1 MEGKFTARD
10 AKEFIRLARKAI
22 EYYNLTGVRYSEG
35 APKQKYRERRG
46 VFVTLHSYP
55 SGELRGCIGI
65 PYPEME
71 LWNAIIEAAIGASR
85 DPRFRPLSNDELEKC
100 TVEIS
105 VLTKPERIEKKDIL
119 KKIIVGKHGLIVK
132 RGFNSGL
139 LLPQVATEYKWD
151 SETFLEQTC
160 VKAGLPREAWKL
172 RGTEIYTFSAQV
184 FKEEKPHG
192 AVREV
197 KLT

>member
-1 MEGKFTARD
+1 MGEKFTVKD

-22 EYYNLTGVRYSEG
+22 KYYNLTGMRYSEE
-35 APKQKYRERRG
+35 APKREYREKRG
-46 VFVTLHSYP
+46 VFVTLHSFP
-55 SGELRGCIGI
+55 DGELRGCIGI

-85 DPRFRPLSNDELEKC
+85 DPRFKPLDNDELEKSI
-100 TVEIS
+100 VEIS
-105 VLTKPERIEKKDIL
+105 VLTKPEKIAKKDVL
-119 KKIIVGKHGLIVK
+119 KNIVIGKHGLIVK
-132 RGFNSGL
+132 RGFYSGL

-172 RGTEIYTFSAQV
+172 RDTEIYTFSAQV
-184 FKEEKPHG
+184 FKEEKPRG

-197 KLT
+197 KLI